1 MFDVKINQL
10 ATTDLT
16 NVKELRKEAG
26 ANKEFNFNA
35 FYMAIVE
42 DTNDPLKLGRV
53 RIRIPAL
60 HGGTKDNTFYV
71 ENEALPWAKPA
82 ILNGAGNDVGQ
93 FIIPTKGT
101 RVFVTFEYNSR
112 QHPIYF
118 GGVVTNVKKSTKEYN
133 DNSEVFDGQ
142 EFIISTD
149 DRIKD
154 IDGEA
159 YQVIYKSFK
168 GATILVN
175 DKDGEETLKIID
187 AAGQQIIMKNSSDY
201 ALPRRENST
210 NPPETASIEVHTNG
224 ELTLGCNSFNLQAS
238 NTNLQDYVITEGTGD
253 KTYVHTQSVPSDTWE
268 ITHNLGKY
276 PSVSVID
283 SAGTQVQGEVTYSS
297 INKATI
303 KFSVAF
309 SGKATLN

>member
-1 MFDVKINQL
+1 MFDINVNKIASTN
-10 ATTDLT
+10 LT
-16 NVKELRKEAG
+16 NTKEIKKEIDVDE
-26 ANKEFNFNA
+26 NFNYNA

-60 HGGTKDNTFYV
+60 HGGTRDNTFYL
-71 ENEALPWAKPA
+71 ENSALPWAKPA

-118 GGVVTNVKKSTKEYN
+118 GGVITNVNKSTKEYN
-133 DNSEVFDGQ
+133 DNSEIFDGQ

-210 NPPETASIEVHTNG
+210 NPPPTANITVKTNG
-224 ELTLGCNSFNLQAS
+224 RLNLDCNTLDLQAED
-238 NTNLQDYVITEGTGD
+238 TNLQDYVQTEGTGD
-253 KTYVHTQSVPSDTWE
+253 KTYTYNQLSPSNTWN
-268 ITHNLGKY
+268 ITHNLNKHPAVTIVDSSGTEVY
-276 PSVSVID
+276 GDVVYID
-283 SAGTQVQGEVTYSS
+283 NSHL
-297 INKATI
+297 TI
-303 KFSVAF
+303 TFNSEF
-309 SGKATLN
+309 SGKAYLN